1 MMAVLKSIEDEWVG
15 FSGMIFA
22 KTNPSPVQVS
32 EMKRAFFAGAWSML
46 CAVKRIGEP
55 DISEEEGI
63 QYLEDRQSEGQQ
75 FYRELITHYAE
86 GN

>member
-1 MMAVLKSIEDEWVG
+1 MTALKSIEDEWVG

-22 KTNPSPVQVS
+22 KMNPSPVQVE
-32 EMKRAFFAGAWSML
+32 EMKRAFFAGAWAIL
-46 CAVKRIGEP
+46 CAAARIGEP
-55 DISEEEGI
+55 DISEDEGV
-63 QYLEDRQSEGQQ
+63 QFFEARQAEGRK